1 MKSIGYVT
9 RSLQLLSA
17 RQRSKLWAYLTLQIF
32 ASMLDI
38 AGVLV
43 MGLLVLQIQNMG
55 FSSTSSTTSSLNWSL
70 PANYFGFSQSESLL
84 LLFLLAVFC
93 FSLKAIAAPFL
104 QKKVLL
110 FLGSLAAIYS
120 QNLTLKLFSQDII
133 FSQKRTTQESA
144 YILSSASFLTFQGI
158 LGSFALVV
166 SEFAIILCILMLLL
180 TFNLSLSLFL
190 IAYFSLIVFSL
201 NRLSKNI
208 YEKNNKVVN
217 EESIKAITTVQEIL
231 KSYRE
236 VFVSQKIE
244 HLVKTLG
251 VNLLTSVE
259 ARATLTWV
267 SLIPK
272 YVFDTSI
279 VVGITIVG
287 WFTYLVNS
295 AEEAVIFVGLFL
307 LCASRIM
314 PSLLRL
320 NTGIQGIQHCSDA
333 SNRLHKLVEEIDN
346 SDAKCAQ
353 AKSFL
358 TPYTVEEHLIEVD
371 SLDFNYP
378 GATAVVL
385 DDLSFGIKKGEF
397 LAVVGP
403 SGSGKSTLVDLLIG
417 VIEDP
422 TNSIRIDDATPREK
436 VNSSPGLIG
445 YVPQNVSLFT
455 RSLSENIALGVP
467 SNEINQVNIERA
479 VERAALSELVNSLPF
494 GLNTLVGENGYNFS
508 GGQKQRIGLARAF
521 YTDPEI
527 LILDEAT
534 SALDAETEHQVSQ
547 LLSSLKGKLTLI
559 VVAHRLATVQKADKV
574 LYLGGGGFSAL
585 GSFEELRIQ
594 VPNFDLQA
602 KLLGL

>member
-1 MKSIGYVT
+1 MKSTQYVT
-9 RSLQLLSA
+9 RSLHLLTA
-17 RQRSKLWAYLTLQIF
+17 RQRSKLWVYLTLQIF

-38 AGVLV
+38 AGVLL
-43 MGLLVLQIQNMG
+43 MGLLVLQIQSVG
-55 FSSTSSTTSSLNWSL
+55 FSSTSSTTSSLNWAL
-70 PANYFGFSQSESLL
+70 PSNYLGFSESESLL
-84 LLFLLAVFC
+84 LLLLLSVFC

-120 QNLTLKLFSQDII
+120 QILMQRLFSQDII
-133 FSQKRTTQESA
+133 FSQKRTTQESSF
-144 YILSSASFLTFQGI
+144 ILTSASFLTFQGI

-166 SEFAIILCILMLLL
+166 SEFAIILCIVMLLL
-180 TFNLSLSLFL
+180 TFNLYLSLFL

-201 NRLSKNI
+201 NRLSKKI
-208 YEKNNKVVN
+208 YEKNSKVFNEVN
-217 EESIKAITTVQEIL
+217 LKASTTVQEVI

-244 HLVKTLG
+244 PLVNTL
-251 VNLLTSVE
+251 VDDLQRSVE
-259 ARATLTWV
+259 ARAALSWI

-272 YVFDTSI
+272 YVFDTCI
-279 VVGITIVG
+279 VVGIAIVG
-287 WFTYLVNS
+287 GFTYLVNS
-295 AEEAVIFVGLFL
+295 AEDAVSFVGLFL
-307 LCASRIM
+307 LCAARIM

-320 NTGIQGIQHCSDA
+320 NTGIQGVQNCSDA
-333 SNRLHKLVEEIDN
+333 SNRLHKLVGEIDD
-346 SDAKCAQ
+346 SEAKCDP

-358 TPYTVEEHLIEVD
+358 LPCAVEDYLIEVD

-385 DDLSFGIKKGEF
+385 DDLSFGVKKGEF

-417 VIEDP
+417 VIKDP
-422 TNSIRIDDATPREK
+422 PNSIRIDDATPREK
-436 VNSSPGLIG
+436 IKSSPGLIG

-455 RSLSENIALGVP
+455 RSLAENIALGVP
-467 SNEINQVNIERA
+467 FNKINQVNLERA
-479 VERAALSELVNSLPF
+479 VERAALSKLVNSLPL

-534 SALDAETEHQVSQ
+534 SALDAETEHQISQ
-547 LLSSLKGKLTLI
+547 MLSSLTGELTLI
-559 VVAHRLATVQKADKV
+559 VVAHRLATVQKANKV
-574 LYLGGGGFSAL
+574 LYLGGGGFSAV